1 MRIHGIWHILYK
13 YTVYAMSDTLP
24 SFLAPLFSCSI
35 QAGFPS
41 PASDYIDQR
50 LDLHDYLGVHSEA
63 TFFLRVQGDSMQGA
77 GIYDGDLLVVDRS
90 LNAKSGNVV
99 VAVVDGEFT
108 VKRLQKRGAK
118 MWLKAENP
126 NYPPIELHDGQELEI
141 WGVVSHVVHK
151 P

>member
-1 MRIHGIWHILYK
+1 MPFMHR
-13 YTVYAMSDTLP
+13 VP
-24 SFLAPLFSCSI
+24 SFLAPLFHDAVP
-35 QAGFPS
+35 AGFPS

-50 LDLHDYLGVHSEA
+50 LDLYDYLGVHSEA

-90 LNAKSGNVV
+90 RNPKSGQVV
-99 VAVVDGEFT
+99 IAVIDGEFT
-108 VKRLQKRGAK
+108 VKRLQKSGGR

-126 NYPPIELHDGQELEI
+126 LYPPIELHDGQELEV

>member
-1 MRIHGIWHILYK
+1 MPMMTTI
-13 YTVYAMSDTLP
+13 P
-24 SFLAPLFSCSI
+24 PFLAPLFHDAVP
-35 QAGFPS
+35 AGFPS

-90 LNAKSGNVV
+90 KTAKSGNVV
-99 VAVVDGEFT
+99 IAVIDGEFT
-108 VKRLQKRGAK
+108 VKRLQKCGGVT
-118 MWLKAENP
+118 WLKAENP
-126 NYPPIELHDGQELEI
+126 AYPPIELRDGQELEV

>member
-1 MRIHGIWHILYK
+1 MPIMTTI
-13 YTVYAMSDTLP
+13 P
-24 SFLAPLFSCSI
+24 PFLAPLFHDAI
-35 QAGFPS
+35 PAGFPS

-90 LNAKSGNVV
+90 KTAKSGHVV
-99 VAVVDGEFT
+99 IAVIDGEFT
-108 VKRLQKRGAK
+108 VKRLQKRGGK
-118 MWLKAENP
+118 TWLKAENP
-126 NYPPIELHDGQELEI
+126 NYAPIELCDGQELEI

>member
-1 MRIHGIWHILYK
+1 MPKTLKSELY
-13 YTVYAMSDTLP
+13 
-24 SFLAPLFSCSI
+24 PLFSHSI
-35 QAGFPS
+35 SAGFPS

-50 LDLHDYLGVHSEA
+50 LDLTQYLGMHSEA

-77 GIYDGDLLVVDRS
+77 GIFDGDLLIVDRS
-90 LNAKSGNVV
+90 VQAKSGNVV

-108 VKRLQKRGAK
+108 VKRLQRRAGVT
-118 MWLKAENP
+118 WLKAENP
-126 NYPPIELHDGQELEI
+126 AYPPIELRDGQELEV

>member
-1 MRIHGIWHILYK
+1 MPIMHTI
-13 YTVYAMSDTLP
+13 P
-24 SFLAPLFSCSI
+24 PFLAPLFHDAI
-35 QAGFPS
+35 PAGFPS

-90 LNAKSGNVV
+90 ISVKSGQVV
-99 VAVVDGEFT
+99 IAVIDGEFT
-108 VKRLQKRGAK
+108 VKRLQKRGGVT
-118 MWLKAENP
+118 WLKSENP
-126 NYPPIELHDGQELEI
+126 NYPPIELREGQELEV

>member
-1 MRIHGIWHILYK
+1 MPNIFPIP
-13 YTVYAMSDTLP
+13 A
-24 SFLAPLFSCSI
+24 FFAPLFLETI
-35 QAGFPS
+35 PAGFPS

-50 LDLHDYLGVHSEA
+50 LDLYDYLGVHSEA

-90 LNAKSGNVV
+90 QTAKSGHVV
-99 VAVVDGEFT
+99 IAVIDGEFT
-108 VKRLQKRGAK
+108 VKRLQKSSGRT
-118 MWLKAENP
+118 WLQAENP
-126 NYPPIELHDGQELEI
+126 SYPPIELRDGQELEV

>member
-1 MRIHGIWHILYK
+1 MPNISPIP
-13 YTVYAMSDTLP
+13 A
-24 SFLAPLFSCSI
+24 FFAPLFLETI
-35 QAGFPS
+35 PAGFPS

-50 LDLHDYLGVHSEA
+50 LDLYDYLGVHSEA

-90 LNAKSGNVV
+90 QTAKSGHVV
-99 VAVVDGEFT
+99 IAVIDGEFT
-108 VKRLQKRGAK
+108 VKRLKKSGGRT
-118 MWLKAENP
+118 WLQAENP
-126 NYPPIELHDGQELEI
+126 SYPPIELRDGQELEV

>member
-1 MRIHGIWHILYK
+1 
-13 YTVYAMSDTLP
+13 
-24 SFLAPLFSCSI
+24 
-35 QAGFPS
+35 
-41 PASDYIDQR
+41 
-50 LDLHDYLGVHSEA
+50 
-63 TFFLRVQGDSMQGA
+63 MQGA